1 MDNSIK
7 QKLWKTADQL
17 RSNIDASQ
25 YKHVVL
31 GLIFLKYISDSF
43 DAQQENLEF
52 RFSDK
57 QDEYYLSDKSLIK
70 EELED
75 KLYYKA
81 DNVFWVSPKARWQ
94 YIQNTAQ
101 QSHIGKI
108 IDDAMYL
115 IEQDNPKLKNILNKE
130 YARLSL
136 PANKLADLINTISTI
151 GFKEKKKSAKD
162 ILGEVYE
169 YFLGMFADAEGK
181 MGGEFYTPAS
191 IVKTLVSVMS
201 PYKGRIYDPCCGSGG
216 MFVQSEKF
224 ILNHQG
230 DPKNVAIYG
239 QESNPTT
246 WRLAAMNL
254 AIHGIGF
261 DLGKQNAD
269 TFSNDL
275 HPNLKADYILANPP
289 FNISDWGGEKL
300 KDDSRWKYGIPPV
313 GNANYAW
320 LQHILSHLAPTGIAG
335 IVLANGSMSSSTSG
349 EGDIRKAFIE
359 NDLVECM
366 VSLPNQLFFNTQ
378 IPACLWFLRQKGHKK
393 CKGKILFIDARNIG
407 FMVDRTRKEF
417 SEQDIS
423 KIADTYHLWCM
434 DKFAPQNK
442 TYKDEKGFCKSASL
456 EEVKSNDY
464 VLTPGR
470 YVGVVETKEDNET
483 FALKMDKL
491 TKELSEQMEASEI
504 LDKKIKNNLKQ
515 LGYK

>member
-1 MDNSIK
+1 MDTSIK

-17 RSNIDASQ
+17 RSNMDASQ

-43 DAQQENLEF
+43 DSQRENLEH
-52 RFSDK
+52 RFQEP

-70 EELED
+70 KELED
-75 KLYYKA
+75 RLYYKA
-81 DNVFWVSPKARWQ
+81 DNVFWVSATARWKYLQ
-94 YIQNTAQ
+94 DNAQ
-101 QSHIGKI
+101 QTTIGKM
-108 IDDAMYL
+108 IDDAMYS
-115 IEQDNPKLKNILNKE
+115 IEQDNPKLKNILNKD

-136 PANKLADLINTISTI
+136 PANKLTDLINTISTI

-181 MGGEFYTPAS
+181 KGGEFFTPPS

-300 KDDSRWKYGIPPV
+300 KDDIRWKYGIPPV

-366 VSLPNQLFFNTQ
+366 VSLPNQLFFNVA

-442 TYKDEKGFCKSASL
+442 TYQDEKGFCKSASL

-470 YVGVVETKEDNET
+470 YVGVVETKEDDET
-483 FALKMDKL
+483 FALKIDKL
-491 TKELSEQMEASEI
+491 TKELSEQMKESEV
-504 LDKKIKNNLKQ
+504 LDKKIKKHILD
-515 LGYK
+515 LG